1 MSSNLT
7 DEAKKLSVAERIVL
21 VEEIWDSIAEDNGC
35 FELSESQKE
44 EIDRRLASFQA
55 NPSQGRS
62 WDEIKAEFLNCKTD
76 PRSTT
81 KSHEEKFVLFS
92 VI

>member
-62 WDEIKAEFLNCKTD
+62 WDEIKAEFLNSK
-76 PRSTT
+76 
-81 KSHEEKFVLFS
+81 
-92 VI
+92 

>member
-55 NPSQGRS
+55 DPSQGRS
-62 WDEIKAEFLNCKTD
+62 WDEIKAEFLNSK
-76 PRSTT
+76 
-81 KSHEEKFVLFS
+81 
-92 VI
+92 

>member
-35 FELSESQKE
+35 FELSETQKE
-44 EIDRRLASFQA
+44 EIDRRLVSFQA

-62 WDEIKAEFLNCKTD
+62 WDEIKAEFL
-76 PRSTT
+76 
-81 KSHEEKFVLFS
+81 KSK
-92 VI
+92 